1 MGAVSV
7 VSSFYTLFSRQKY
20 VSLSYEAIGL
30 FRDLEINLLGRK
42 NMKKALIV
50 LMSALFLL
58 PATGVAAQQPDSK
71 GCKDHPLFP
80 TRMPGYFIS
89 YCKVE
94 EFGVFDFSFTPNV
107 EKLPVEGKFTFII
120 YSIPDRKDE
129 PSALA
134 IVRNYE
140 NAILKVGGTILKS
153 DPTRRV
159 NGKIVKDGQEVWVQA
174 EKGNGTIWL
183 RIVEKKA
190 MEQYIV
196 ADAAAFGNDIRA
208 TGHAAVYG
216 INFDTGKSTIKPES
230 AQAIGEIAKLLTAD
244 PGLKIYVV
252 GHTDNVGGVDSNIKL
267 SQDRAEAVLQAL
279 VRDHSI
285 SSDCLRAYGCGPY
298 APVASNDAEEG
309 RAKNRRVELVK
320 Q

>member
-1 MGAVSV
+1 MNRIARLLV
-7 VSSFYTLFSRQKY
+7 TT
-20 VSLSYEAIGL
+20 
-30 FRDLEINLLGRK
+30 LLGLLTTLL
-42 NMKKALIV
+42 AI
-50 LMSALFLL
+50 L
-58 PATGVAAQQPDSK
+58 PAFAQADK
-71 GCKDHPLFP
+71 AGCADHPLFP
-80 TRMPGYFIS
+80 TRMPGYVLS
-89 YCKVE
+89 NCKVE
-94 EFGVFDFSFTPNV
+94 EYGVYDFSFRPNV
-107 EKLPVEGKFTFII
+107 KKLPVEGKFTFII

-129 PSALA
+129 ASALA
-134 IVRNYE
+134 VVRNYE
-140 NAILKVGGTILKS
+140 EAIRKVGGTIVKS

-174 EKGNGTIWL
+174 EKGNGDIRL

-196 ADAAAFGNDIRA
+196 ADTAAFGNDIRA

-216 INFDTGKSTIKPES
+216 INFDTGKSTILPES
-230 AQAIGEIAKLLTAD
+230 AQAIGDIAKLLTAD
-244 PGLKIYVV
+244 PSLNIHVV

-279 VRDHSI
+279 VGDHAIAPSR
-285 SSDCLRAYGCGPY
+285 LRSYGCGQF
-298 APVASNDAEEG
+298 APVASNDTEEG